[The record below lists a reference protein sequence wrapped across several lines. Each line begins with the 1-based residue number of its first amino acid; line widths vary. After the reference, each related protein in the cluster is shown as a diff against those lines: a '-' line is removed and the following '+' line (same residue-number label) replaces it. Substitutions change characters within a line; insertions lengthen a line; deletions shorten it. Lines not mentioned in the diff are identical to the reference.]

1 MYVEGYFW
9 NCLDNT
15 FIMEE
20 QKPFLAEF
28 AIVIDWRV
36 VHRNLVRNEM
46 LNF

>member
-1 MYVEGYFW
+1 MYVAG
-9 NCLDNT
+9 DNT
-15 FIMEE
+15 IFMEG

-28 AIVIDWRV
+28 AIYIDWRV